1 MSKNNKDDFVEKIKN
16 RAKRTLKIEEVYLN
30 GKFYEE
36 TISYQAV
43 QKIYP
48 SIRAAKVMIL
58 QLRKLIKEGAI

>member
-36 TISYQAV
+36 TI
-43 QKIYP
+43 
-48 SIRAAKVMIL
+48 
-58 QLRKLIKEGAI
+58 RKF